1 MVDHHSLSW
10 IEAMAVKGTVKK
22 WYKKGI
28 GNKIA
33 QFTCSIIDDAFK
45 DADADDMHEYMM
57 MLAVDLFTYHRKRRD
72 EIAGRKLS
80 RDLKKAEDEAKR
92 SGRPKKPGS

>member
-1 MVDHHSLSW
+1 
-10 IEAMAVKGTVKK
+10 MAVKSTDKK
-22 WYKKGI
+22 WYKRGI

-45 DADADDMHEYMM
+45 DADADDIHEYMM
-57 MLAVDLFTYHRKRRD
+57 MLAVDLFTYHRKRRE

-80 RDLKKAEDEAKR
+80 GDIKKAKAKAKR
-92 SGRPKKPGS
+92 SGKPNKPGS